1 MLCDDCGKNQATYH
15 EIRKINGRTAQV
27 HLCEQCRRKH
37 GYDVLPLSGM
47 GDILGSFNEFFGAP
61 GIEDATCEYCGT
73 NINDFLGTGYLGC
86 EHCYDRFSRSI
97 LPQLRQMQRKVQHVG
112 KIPGKKS
119 SEPVSEYA
127 RLKAELDKA
136 VEAEDYE
143 KAGRIN
149 EQLKKL
155 KENRQ

>member
-1 MLCDDCGKNQATYH
+1 MLCDDCGKNQATYN

-27 HLCEQCRRKH
+27 QLCEQCRRKH

-47 GDILGSFNEFFGAP
+47 GDILGRFNEFFGAP

>member
-15 EIRKINGRTAQV
+15 EIRKINGRTTQV
-27 HLCEQCRRKH
+27 HLCDQCRNNR

-47 GDILGSFNEFFGAP
+47 GDILGSFNEFFGSESL
-61 GIEDATCEYCGT
+61 GDATCEYCGT
-73 NINDFLGTGYLGC
+73 AIGDFLSTGYLGC
-86 EHCYDRFSRSI
+86 EHCYDKFSRSI
-97 LPQLRQMQRKVQHVG
+97 LPQLRQIQRKVQHVG
-112 KIPGKKS
+112 KVPGQKS
-119 SEPVSEYA
+119 NDSVSEYA

-136 VEAEDYE
+136 IEVEDYE

-155 KENRQ
+155 KESK